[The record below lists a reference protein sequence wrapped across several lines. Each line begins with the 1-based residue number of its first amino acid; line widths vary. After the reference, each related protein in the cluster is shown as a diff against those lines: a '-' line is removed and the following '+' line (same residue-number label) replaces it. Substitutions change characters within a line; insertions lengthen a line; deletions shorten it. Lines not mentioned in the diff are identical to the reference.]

1 MKTAKLFNNGRSQAV
16 RLPKEYRFDGDEVN
30 IQKLGDIVIIYPI
43 GDKMERFL
51 SLGPITDDMGEAIL
65 EARKSEQTGDPRISL

>member
-1 MKTAKLFNNGRSQAV
+1 M

-30 IQKLGDIVIIYPI
+30 IQKLGEIVLLYPK

-65 EARKSEQTGDPRISL
+65 EARKDEQTDAPRISL